1 MKGNRITWTGDT
13 RRVGFVFEFVCD
25 EEPKPGDYK
34 AYDNYES
41 ANPGKITE
49 LESFYIENCSAW
61 ERNELDLT
69 SKQVE
74 TLEALIACVNEWHER
89 ESMLFRAMNAFFHTN
104 NLLKEWDQ
112 QDEDGESRFI
122 NDVDW
127 WREDAIR
134 EMVVSDI
141 FERIEDN
148 LGEESFLLERLSED
162 YLYDDLLEIFSYW
175 LNYEDSHDLESVN
188 ITDVPEDEL
197 EVITEF
203 LSSNV
208 LLLDFK
214 NFSDLYYRSR

>member
-1 MKGNRITWTGDT
+1 MAGDRITWTGDT

-25 EEPKPGDYK
+25 EEPNPGDYK

-49 LESFYIENCSAW
+49 LESFYYQNSGAW
-61 ERNELDLT
+61 ERNELELT
-69 SKQVE
+69 SEQVE
-74 TLEALIACVNEWHER
+74 TLEVLIACVNEWYKK
-89 ESMLFRAMNAFFHTN
+89 ESMLFMAMNALFHTN

-122 NDVDW
+122 DDVDW

-141 FERIEDN
+141 FERIGDN
-148 LGEESFLLERLSED
+148 LGEESFLLERLSQD

-175 LNYEDSHDLESVN
+175 QYYQDSYDLETVN

-197 EVITEF
+197 EAITEF

-214 NFSDLYYRSR
+214 NFSDRYHLSR

>member
-1 MKGNRITWTGDT
+1 
-13 RRVGFVFEFVCD
+13 
-25 EEPKPGDYK
+25 
-34 AYDNYES
+34 
-41 ANPGKITE
+41 
-49 LESFYIENCSAW
+49 
-61 ERNELDLT
+61 
-69 SKQVE
+69 
-74 TLEALIACVNEWHER
+74 
-89 ESMLFRAMNAFFHTN
+89 MLFRAMNAFFHTN